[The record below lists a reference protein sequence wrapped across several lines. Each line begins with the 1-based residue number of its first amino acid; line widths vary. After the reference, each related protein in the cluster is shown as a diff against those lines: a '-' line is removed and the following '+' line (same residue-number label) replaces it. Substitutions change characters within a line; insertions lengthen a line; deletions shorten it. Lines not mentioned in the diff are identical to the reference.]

1 MAVIDRLKKK
11 LVEIYLKIINKLSRG
26 RGYGKKYR
34 IINSTVNK
42 IETTLKSDTADVW
55 AGRMHLHP
63 NDGLRLSIRGV
74 HDIDNTEILM
84 NHVKKDQIVIDLG
97 AHIGYYTLMMAKLV
111 GPNGKVF
118 AFEPEPRNLELL
130 QKNISK
136 NGYENVI
143 VVPKAV
149 SNNEE
154 NCILYVGQESFGA
167 NKIFK
172 PKKTNV
178 QKFKEIKTQTIKL
191 DNYFKENSFL
201 EKISFLKM
209 DIEGSEIKALEGMK
223 KILESNQELMIFT
236 EINKDALEDSGSDY
250 KKMLKYLEGF
260 NFRFYIQDKD
270 DGLKNVKIDDI
281 DELLEDDIM
290 INIFCKK
297 V

>member
-1 MAVIDRLKKK
+1 MVVIDRLKKK
-11 LVEIYLKIINKLSRG
+11 LVKIYLKIINKLSRG

-223 KILESNQELMIFT
+223 KILESNQELKIFT

-250 KKMLKYLEGF
+250 KKMLRYLEGF
-260 NFRFYIQDKD
+260 NFRFYIHDEE

-281 DELLEDDIM
+281 DELLEENIM